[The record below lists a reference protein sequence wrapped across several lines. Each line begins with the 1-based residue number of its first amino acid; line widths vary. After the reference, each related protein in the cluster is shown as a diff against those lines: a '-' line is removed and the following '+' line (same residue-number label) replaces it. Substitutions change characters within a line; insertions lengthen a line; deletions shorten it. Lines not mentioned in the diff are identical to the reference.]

1 MPRRARLR
9 IAGHPLHVIQ
19 RGNNRSSCFRN
30 GADYELYLG
39 LLNELGAMFECAIH
53 AYVLMTNHVHLLLTP
68 RRADGPSHLMKHL
81 GQRYV
86 QHYNRTHLRT
96 GSLWEGRFRS
106 SIVDSER
113 YLFRCQRYIELNPV
127 RAGMVADPWEY
138 PWSSYLANAGR
149 TPSLFLVPHHQ
160 YEALGASEDERTTRY
175 CELFRDELTTA
186 DLDEIRAAANGGF
199 VLGSPAFVAGVER
212 ALKRRAAR
220 GVSGRPRKARH
231 RHDVPPDGK
240 PWSVPGFRLTSPGG
254 GVR

>member
-9 IAGHPLHVIQ
+9 IAGHPIHLIQ
-19 RGNNRSSCFRN
+19 RGNNRSSCFVDV
-30 GADYELYLG
+30 ADYELYLG
-39 LLNELGAMFECAIH
+39 LLHELGPRFECAVH

-68 RRADGPSHLMKHL
+68 QRADGPSHLMKHL

-106 SIVDSER
+106 SIVDSEG

-138 PWSSYLANAGR
+138 PWSSYLANAGGA
-149 TPSLFLVPHHQ
+149 PSLFLVPHHQ
-160 YEALGASEDERTTRY
+160 YEALGTSQGERATRY
-175 CELFRDELTTA
+175 RELFCDGLAIA
-186 DLDEIRAAANGGF
+186 DLEEIRAAVNGGF
-199 VLGSPAFVAGVER
+199 ALGSRAFVEGIEH
-212 ALKRRAAR
+212 ALQQRAAR
-220 GVSGRPRKARH
+220 GVPGRPRREGSRH
-231 RHDVPPDGK
+231 GIPPDGK
-240 PWSVPGFRLTSPGG
+240 PWSVPGFLTSPAG